1 MGFYWIASAAPTKG
15 ELAVIRLP
23 RSMSALAAGRGYL
36 AQAALLIK
44 PVAANR
50 GDLVCRRQAQLTIN
64 GQAVAHAKAADAL
77 GRPLPGWAGC
87 RYLTAGQIV
96 VLSAAPHSFDS
107 RYFGPIEPS
116 HIIGAAH
123 QLWRATLPV
132 RFGI

>member
-1 MGFYWIASAAPTKG
+1 
-15 ELAVIRLP
+15 
-23 RSMSALAAGRGYL
+23 
-36 AQAALLIK
+36 
-44 PVAANR
+44 
-50 GDLVCRRQAQLTIN
+50 
-64 GQAVAHAKAADAL
+64 
-77 GRPLPGWAGC
+77 
-87 RYLTAGQIV
+87 